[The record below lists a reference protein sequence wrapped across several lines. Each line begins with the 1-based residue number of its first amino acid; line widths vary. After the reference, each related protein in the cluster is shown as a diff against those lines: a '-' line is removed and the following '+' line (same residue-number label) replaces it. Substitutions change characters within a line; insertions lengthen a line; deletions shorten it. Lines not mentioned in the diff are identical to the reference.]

1 MSLTSWLLAKL
12 SNYYLKETK
21 PPRGFLCDFS
31 RISHEVRPADVLLI
45 EGRNRISKII
55 QNTTNSPWTHAALY
69 IGRIHNLDDPKLRE
83 YVQHH
88 YRGPATEKLLIET
101 QVGTGSV
108 IVPLSKYEKEHIRV
122 CRPTGISHEDAQ
134 SVIAYAVDTL
144 GQEYDIRHF
153 FDMYRFFVGSWFI
166 PRTWKSVLFSK
177 KHSGKAREDIC
188 STMIARAFES
198 VRFPVLP
205 LIRKK
210 DRKKL
215 EVIRR
220 NPNLYAP
227 CDFDYS
233 PYFDIIK
240 YPMIPVAG
248 FHIYRQL
255 PWHEELVSNDDQG
268 IITKSGK
275 KDTSEDQQ

>member
-1 MSLTSWLLAKL
+1 MVSLNNWLLQKL
-12 SNYYLKETK
+12 NHYFLTDIK

-31 RISHEVRPADVLLI
+31 RVIHEIRPADVLLI

-55 QNTTNSPWTHAALY
+55 QNTTRSAWTHAALY
-69 IGRIHNLDDPKLRE
+69 IGRVHNLEDPKLRE
-83 YVQHH
+83 FVQNN
-88 YRGPATEKLLIET
+88 YKGSLTEKLLIET

-108 IVPLSKYEKEHIRV
+108 IVPMSKYKKEHIRV
-122 CRPTGISHEDAQ
+122 CRPNGLSHDDAQ
-134 SVIAYAVDTL
+134 KVIAYAANTL
-144 GQEYDIRHF
+144 GQKYDVRHF
-153 FDMYRFFVGSWFI
+153 LDLYRFLVGSWFI
-166 PRTWKSVLFSK
+166 PRTWNSVLFSK
-177 KHSGKAREDIC
+177 HTGQARQDIC

-210 DRKKL
+210 DKKKL

-220 NPNLYAP
+220 NPNLFAP

-240 YPMIPVAG
+240 YPMIPVSG
-248 FHIYRQL
+248 FNIYKQL
-255 PWHEELVSNDDQG
+255 PWHLFHA
-268 IITKSGK
+268 KA
-275 KDTSEDQQ
+275 

>member
-1 MSLTSWLLAKL
+1 MVSLNNWLLQKL
-12 SNYYLKETK
+12 NHYFLTDIK

-31 RISHEVRPADVLLI
+31 RVIHEIRPADVLLI

-55 QNTTNSPWTHAALY
+55 QNTTRSAWTHAALY
-69 IGRIHNLDDPKLRE
+69 IGRVHNLEDPKLRE
-83 YVQHH
+83 FVQNN
-88 YRGPATEKLLIET
+88 YKGSLTEKLLIET

-108 IVPLSKYEKEHIRV
+108 IVPMSKYKKEHIRV
-122 CRPTGISHEDAQ
+122 CRPNGLSHDDAQ
-134 SVIAYAVDTL
+134 KVIAYAANTL
-144 GQEYDIRHF
+144 GQKYDVRHF
-153 FDMYRFFVGSWFI
+153 LDLYRFLVGSWFI
-166 PRTWKSVLFSK
+166 PRTWNSVLFSK
-177 KHSGKAREDIC
+177 HTGQARQDIC

-210 DRKKL
+210 DKKKL

-220 NPNLYAP
+220 NPNLFAP

-240 YPMIPVAG
+240 YPMIPVSG
-248 FHIYRQL
+248 FNIYKQL
-255 PWHEELVSNDDQG
+255 PWHEDLISNDDQG
-268 IITKSGK
+268 LITRTDPAKTK
-275 KDTSEDQQ
+275 E

>member
-1 MSLTSWLLAKL
+1 MSLSNWMLKKL
-12 SNYYLKETK
+12 NQYFLKEVK

-31 RISHEVRPADVLLI
+31 RICHEIRPADVLLI

-55 QNTTNSPWTHAALY
+55 QSTTKSAWTHSALY
-69 IGRIHNLDDPKLRE
+69 IGRIHNIEDPKVRE
-83 YVQHH
+83 FIQH
-88 YRGPATEKLLIET
+88 YYKGNVAEKLLIET
-101 QVGTGSV
+101 QIGSGSN
-108 IVPLSKYEKEHIRV
+108 IVPITKYKNEHIRV
-122 CRPTGISHEDAQ
+122 CRPNGLSYDDAQ
-134 SVIAYAVDTL
+134 RVITYAVETL
-144 GQEYDIRHF
+144 GQEYDLRHF
-153 FDMYRFFVGSWFI
+153 FDLYRFLVGNWFI

-198 VRFPVLP
+198 VKFPVLP
-205 LIRKK
+205 LIRQK
-210 DRKKL
+210 DQKNL
-215 EVIRR
+215 EIIRR

-240 YPMIPVAG
+240 YPMIPVSG

-255 PWHEELVSNDDQG
+255 PWEEGLISNDDQG
-268 IITKSGK
+268 LIIR
-275 KDTSEDQQ
+275 KDNNHQ